1 MNESNLVQKFIWFS
15 ERAILLTIALA
26 TLFASASEIIRI
38 ISVKEVNLSDLF
50 LLFIYAEVLG
60 MVASFYAN
68 NRIPVTL
75 PLIIAMTALT
85 RMIIQESKDL
95 NAINIIYEAIEH
107 IEKRLSGLLE
117 PDLKEIS
124 LGSAEVQKIFKVSK
138 FGKIAGSKV
147 INGEIK
153 SKSKARIIRDGVVV
167 YNGEIQSIFREK
179 NQVKEVGTGL
189 ECGISIKDFID
200 FKEKDVIESYLA
212 EEIQRSI

>member
-38 ISVKEVNLSDLF
+38 ISVQEVNLSDLF

-85 RMIIQESKDL
+85 RMIIQETKDL
-95 NAINIIYEAIEH
+95 NAINIIYEATGIL
-107 IEKRLSGLLE
+107 ILAISAYIMT
-117 PDLKEIS
+117 LKDKIS
-124 LGSAEVQKIFKVSK
+124 LKKLLL
-138 FGKIAGSKV
+138 
-147 INGEIK
+147 
-153 SKSKARIIRDGVVV
+153 
-167 YNGEIQSIFREK
+167 REK
-179 NQVKEVGTGL
+179 
-189 ECGISIKDFID
+189 ID
-200 FKEKDVIESYLA
+200 ESD
-212 EEIQRSI
+212 IPD